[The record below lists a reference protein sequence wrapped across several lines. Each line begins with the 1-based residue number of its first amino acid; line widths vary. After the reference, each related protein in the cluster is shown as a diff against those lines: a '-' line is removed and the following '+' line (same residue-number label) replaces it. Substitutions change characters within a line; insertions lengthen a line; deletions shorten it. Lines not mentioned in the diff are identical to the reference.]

1 MFASQVQSLLMGT
14 KLETSAVAEQP
25 LLLVRKANLIMEQRG
40 KIVMTSMTETMQD
53 MEVDITTTQGND
65 NSNIQS

>member
-1 MFASQVQSLLMGT
+1 MFASQVRFLLMGT

>member
-25 LLLVRKANLIMEQRG
+25 LILVRKANLIMEQRG

>member
-40 KIVMTSMTETMQD
+40 KIVMTSMTETMQG

>member
-1 MFASQVQSLLMGT
+1 
-14 KLETSAVAEQP
+14 
-25 LLLVRKANLIMEQRG
+25 MEQRG
-40 KIVMTSMTETMQD
+40 KIVMTSMTETMQG

>member
-1 MFASQVQSLLMGT
+1 MFASQVRFLLMGT

-40 KIVMTSMTETMQD
+40 KIVMTSMTETMQG
-53 MEVDITTTQGND
+53 MEVDIITTQGND